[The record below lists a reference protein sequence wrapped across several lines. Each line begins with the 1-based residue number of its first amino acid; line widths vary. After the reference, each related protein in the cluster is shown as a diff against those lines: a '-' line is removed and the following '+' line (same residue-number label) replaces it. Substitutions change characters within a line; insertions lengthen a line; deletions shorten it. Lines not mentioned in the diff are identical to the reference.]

1 MVQLLVHLFLR
12 LLLIVMFINDL
23 RTTHRLKQSNTTL
36 HRVLSD
42 RQKRERILY
51 YFTLFI
57 GLVVP
62 FEWIYLVFT
71 LLAIAY
77 FFYFTDRE
85 IFINKNEM
93 YFRAKAFE
101 FKRVE
106 NLTYVNQKLEFD
118 YQHEHIKLSRPLLE
132 KSIIEKEIVQRV
144 EKLKSNADKRK
155 HKRNA

>member
-1 MVQLLVHLFLR
+1 
-12 LLLIVMFINDL
+12 
-23 RTTHRLKQSNTTL
+23 
-36 HRVLSD
+36 
-42 RQKRERILY
+42 
-51 YFTLFI
+51 
-57 GLVVP
+57 
-62 FEWIYLVFT
+62 
-71 LLAIAY
+71 
-77 FFYFTDRE
+77 
-85 IFINKNEM
+85 M

-118 YQHEHIKLSRPLLE
+118 YQHEHIKLFRPLLE